1 MLVEEYDYANG
12 TTMIQ
17 LGQNYTMPDWMKEK
31 DFTAMVKYY
40 PAESWN
46 NIRAYISAPT
56 VHELQA
62 FGLSYHEDN
71 PFLKVRVLARAC
83 VYSCSKTNSCLWQI
97 FQTG

>member
-1 MLVEEYDYANG
+1 MLVQEYDYANG

-17 LGQNYTMPDWMKEK
+17 LGKNYTMPEWMKEK

-56 VHELQA
+56 VQELHA
-62 FGLSYHEDN
+62 FGLHYNEDN
-71 PFLKVRVLARAC
+71 PFLKVCARVRVRVC
-83 VYSCSKTNSCLWQI
+83 VYQHW
-97 FQTG
+97 

>member
-1 MLVEEYDYANG
+1 MLVQEYDYANG

-17 LGQNYTMPDWMKEK
+17 LGENYTMPEWMKEK

-56 VHELQA
+56 VQELHA
-62 FGLSYHEDN
+62 FGLNYNEDN
-71 PFLKVRVLARAC
+71 PFLKVCAC
-83 VYSCSKTNSCLWQI
+83 VRVRVCVYYQHW
-97 FQTG
+97 